1 MVITWYTNRRSS
13 RGPRQRTI
21 KPPGARKLKE
31 TLPHAREE
39 RLIIKELDDE
49 VLVYDLETDKAHC
62 LNETAA
68 RVWKYC
74 DGKRTVAQLCRLMEK
89 EAGSFVPE
97 EMVWLALDQ
106 LEQFKLLNAPVSRP
120 THLAGMSRR
129 HLMRT
134 IGIAAAVSIPV
145 ITSII
150 APTPAQAAS
159 CNSQTNRDNDCPCNS
174 SSQCASGC
182 CRDFECKPG
191 VGSCL

>member
-1 MVITWYTNRRSS
+1 M
-13 RGPRQRTI
+13 
-21 KPPGARKLKE
+21 KE
-31 TLPHAREE
+31 VLPLAREA

-62 LNETAA
+62 LNQMAA
-68 RVWKYC
+68 RIWKHC
-74 DGKRTVAQLCRLMEK
+74 DGKRTVAQLRRLMEK

-120 THLAGMSRR
+120 THLARMSRR
-129 HLMRT
+129 RLIRT
-134 IGIAAAVSIPV
+134 AGIAAAVSIPV

-150 APTPAQAAS
+150 VPTPAQAAS
-159 CNSQTNRDNDCPCNS
+159 CTAPTNRDNDCPCNS

-182 CRDFECKPG
+182 CRDGLFVCKPG
-191 VGSCL
+191 GGICLP